1 MEITY
6 DPRKRLTTLAERKL
20 DFENAREVFAG
31 ATFHFR
37 DTRTDYGEAR
47 IVTIGRVNG
56 RMMVVVWTQRGNA
69 HHIISMRKAN
79 EREEAKFAHQ
89 LG

>member
-6 DPRKRLTTLAERKL
+6 DPKKRLETLAERKL
-20 DFENAREVFAG
+20 DFENARVVFAG
-31 ATFHFR
+31 TTYDFQDR
-37 DTRTDYGEAR
+37 RKDYGEAR
-47 IVTIGRVNG
+47 TITIGRINR

-69 HHIISMRKAN
+69 RHIISMRKAN
-79 EREEAKFAHQ
+79 DGEKAKFAHQ